1 MPAILGWTVGET
13 PSEQFSSLSKRYP
26 RPSNAQALA
35 VLDAVFEF
43 VDADSGERAGLPTP
57 VARAFLHPLGIIPR
71 MRLLACGWT
80 KPGDKFRKASDRAWW
95 TKRYQHPLW
104 EPLGTWIDSLAHSDV
119 GQRAMVFEEA
129 IANAEPAALSR
140 ELATAVE
147 DLRIIRAANADI
159 CAPFLIPRRR
169 GVMPEANIVCIT
181 RIEAGDKLEKHKEPI
196 EAIFRPALPWWVVV
210 GLVFVASK
218 VIDRR

>member
-1 MPAILGWTVGET
+1 M
-13 PSEQFSSLSKRYP
+13 
-26 RPSNAQALA
+26 
-35 VLDAVFEF
+35 FEF
-43 VDADSGERAGLPTP
+43 VDAEAGEQAGLPTST
-57 VARAFLHPLGIIPR
+57 ARAFLHPLGIIPR

-80 KPGDKFRKASDRAWW
+80 KPGDKFRKADDKAWW

-119 GQRAMVFEEA
+119 GQREMIFEEA
-129 IANAEPAALSR
+129 IANADPAAISR
-140 ELATAVE
+140 ELPTAVE
-147 DLRIIRAANADI
+147 DLAIIKRANADI

-169 GVMPEANIVCIT
+169 GVTPEANIVCIT
-181 RIEAGDKLEKHKEPI
+181 RIEAGDQLERNRDKI
-196 EAIFRPALPWWVVV
+196 ETIFRPALPWWVVV